1 MRLDYL
7 LHSASQLLCLTPT
20 PQRGR
25 SLGTLNALPDGAVA
39 VRDGRIVEV
48 GPSTELRRRHRRAQ
62 AIDASGCVVMPG
74 FVDAH
79 THAMWIGDRAAEF
92 EQRIAGATY
101 SEILAAG
108 GGILSTVEQTR
119 AASVAELAAATK
131 PRLRRMLRHGA
142 TTVEIKTGY
151 GLDLDSELRM
161 LEAIA
166 RLRRTMPMNIQA
178 TFLPAHAVPRE
189 YAANPDAYVEEIV
202 TRMLPL
208 AISLWR
214 EMAGEE
220 APLFVDVFCEKGAF
234 SLSQTRHIFERA
246 RALGFRLKVHADEFE
261 NLGGTRLAMELGA
274 ASADHLVT
282 TSAAEIAALGRS
294 STVAVALPGTPF
306 GLAQPAYTP
315 ARALIDAGAT
325 LALASDLNPG
335 TSPCESMQMAIA
347 LACRYMRL
355 TPAEAIAA
363 ATINAAAAL
372 GLEDEVG
379 SLTPGKQADLIALEI
394 PSYQHLGYRYG
405 TNLVK
410 WVMRGG
416 KRVARG

>member
-1 MRLDYL
+1 MPPDFLI
-7 LHSASQLLCLTPT
+7 HSASQVLCLTPA

-25 SLGTLNALPDGAVA
+25 ALGTLGVVSDGAVA

-48 GPSTELRRRHRRAQ
+48 GPSAELGRRYRRAQ
-62 AIDASGCVVMPG
+62 KIDATGCVVMPG
-74 FVDAH
+74 FVDPH

-108 GGILSTVEQTR
+108 GGILSTVDQTR
-119 AASVAELAAATK
+119 AASVAELVAATQ
-131 PRLRRMLRHGA
+131 PRLRRMLRHG
-142 TTVEIKTGY
+142 TTTAEIKTGY

-166 RLRRTMPMNIQA
+166 RLRRTMPMNIHA

-189 YAANPDAYVEEIV
+189 YAATAEAYVEEIV
-202 TRMLPL
+202 ARMLPL

-214 EMAGEE
+214 EMAGEDV
-220 APLFVDVFCEKGAF
+220 PLFVDVFCEKGAF
-234 SLSQTRHIFERA
+234 SLAQTRRILERA

-261 NLGGTRLAMELGA
+261 NLGGTALAVELGA

-282 TSAAEIAALGRS
+282 TSPSEIAALGAS
-294 STVAVALPGTPF
+294 TTVAVGLPGTPF

-315 ARALIDAGAT
+315 ARVLIGAGAT

-347 LACRYMRL
+347 IACRYMRL

-372 GLEDEVG
+372 DAAEEAG
-379 SLTPGKQADLIALEI
+379 SLTPGKHADLIALEI

-416 KRVARG
+416 KLVARG